1 MAGELVCSRSA
12 SPCSKGHSLRAPH
25 FGTLPI
31 FAFTVSPKTT
41 KFGVATHTGRACFG
55 GQPRHCI
62 LQHVSRGLSDIA
74 EFLVTIAVYGALAEY

>member
-1 MAGELVCSRSA
+1 MFAAGQPRPVPRGIVSELPILGLS
-12 SPCSKGHSLRAPH
+12 
-25 FGTLPI
+25 PI